1 MAIQIKAACGTYIR
15 ALLTILLTLMA
26 TIGGSPLDFTSADW
40 RMLANG
46 LWASLLPVIM
56 RAISTNDDKYGRAP
70 KE

>member
-1 MAIQIKAACGTYIR
+1 MAEQIKGMCGTYIR
-15 ALLTILLTLMA
+15 AFLSILLALMA

-46 LWASLLPVIM
+46 LWASLLPVRM
-56 RAISTNDDKYGRAP
+56 RAWSTSDDKYGRAP

>member
-1 MAIQIKAACGTYIR
+1 MAVQIKAACGTYIR

-40 RMLANG
+40 RMVANG

-56 RAISTNDDKYGRAP
+56 RALSTNDDKYGRVP

>member
-1 MAIQIKAACGTYIR
+1 MAVQIKAACGTYIR

-40 RMLANG
+40 RMVANG

-56 RAISTNDDKYGRAP
+56 RALSTNDDKYGRTP

>member
-1 MAIQIKAACGTYIR
+1 MAVQIKAACGTYIR

-56 RAISTNDDKYGRAP
+56 RALSTNDDKYGRTP

>member
-1 MAIQIKAACGTYIR
+1 MAVQIKAACGTYIR

-56 RAISTNDDKYGRAP
+56 RALSINDDKYGRTT

>member
-1 MAIQIKAACGTYIR
+1 MAVQLKAACGTYIR

-56 RAISTNDDKYGRAP
+56 RALSTADDKYGRAP

>member
-1 MAIQIKAACGTYIR
+1 MALQIKAACGTYIR

-40 RMLANG
+40 RMLGNG

-56 RAISTNDDKYGRAP
+56 RALSTADDKYGRAP

>member
-1 MAIQIKAACGTYIR
+1 MAGQIKAACGTYIR

-56 RAISTNDDKYGRAP
+56 RALSTADDKYGRAP

>member
-1 MAIQIKAACGTYIR
+1 MAEQIKGACGTYVR

-40 RMLANG
+40 QMLANG

-56 RAISTNDDKYGRAP
+56 RALSTSDDKYGRAP

>member
-1 MAIQIKAACGTYIR
+1 MAAQIKAACGTYLR

-56 RAISTNDDKYGRAP
+56 RALSTADDKYGRAP